1 MRRRRNADEVARL
14 LRDADRDLAK
24 GLTVSDICRKQG
36 IAETTYYRWRQRHA
50 PGQVDNDRRCRELE
64 LEVDRLKRL
73 VAELLLDKTMLQ
85 DIAKKKWWALTNS
98 GPPPITWTSGMGFPS
113 DESAASWAGRGR
125 GCGTVVS
132 GGLTSRPCT
141 GRSNG
146 WRGDIRVLDTD
157 EFML

>member
-24 GLTVSDICRKQG
+24 GLTISDICRKQG

-50 PGQVDNDRRCRELE
+50 PDQVDTDRRCRELE

-85 DIAKKKWWALTNS
+85 DIA
-98 GPPPITWTSGMGFPS
+98 TSPVQERCL
-113 DESAASWAGRGR
+113 DLRLHPRPHGRGSFPQVANLGGR
-125 GCGTVVS
+125 IYSGVLGVACGRDAYGS
-132 GGLTSRPCT
+132 RCSADHGPGHGTSR
-141 GRSNG
+141 GADSHQER
-146 WRGDIRVLDTD
+146 
-157 EFML
+157 